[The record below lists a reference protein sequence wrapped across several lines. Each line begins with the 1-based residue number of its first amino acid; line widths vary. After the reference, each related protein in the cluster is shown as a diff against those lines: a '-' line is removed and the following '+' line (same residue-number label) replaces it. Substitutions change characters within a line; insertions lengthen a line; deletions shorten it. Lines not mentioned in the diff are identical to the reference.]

1 MTSDASILQPQRDG
15 VHVEATALTA
25 PFWEGCAVGELRF
38 QLCAR
43 CDRPNFPPSEHCR
56 HCTSFEQVWESSSGR
71 GRLYSWTVVHRP
83 VTPAFVAPYAPAI
96 VTLDEGYQM
105 ITTIVGVGV
114 DALRI
119 DLDLRVEFHRV
130 GAEELWL
137 PYFSGL

>member
-56 HCTSFEQVWESSSGR
+56 HCASFEQVWESSSGR